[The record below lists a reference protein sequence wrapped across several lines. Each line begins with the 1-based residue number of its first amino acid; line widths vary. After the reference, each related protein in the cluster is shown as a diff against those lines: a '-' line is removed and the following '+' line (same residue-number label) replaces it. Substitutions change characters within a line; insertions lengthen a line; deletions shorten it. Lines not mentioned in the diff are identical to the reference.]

1 MRWGRRPLAGSGSSA
16 RDEPDALQD
25 DRLAMNNSINQS
37 LSFAYPASDKS
48 KGPES
53 LRVVRCL
60 PTRGT

>member
-1 MRWGRRPLAGSGSSA
+1 MRSGSSA